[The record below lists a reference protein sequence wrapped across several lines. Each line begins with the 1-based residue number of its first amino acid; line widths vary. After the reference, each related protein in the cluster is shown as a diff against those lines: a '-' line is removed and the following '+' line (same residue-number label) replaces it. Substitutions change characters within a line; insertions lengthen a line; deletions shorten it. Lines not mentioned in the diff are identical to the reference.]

1 MSSSTT
7 FTNALIVALDSVVS
21 RIEAGEL
28 RRRADD
34 AARIQLLADA
44 FDTVAAESS
53 GTRETS
59 TPRGP
64 VE

>member
-1 MSSSTT
+1 M
-7 FTNALIVALDSVVS
+7 NVGA
-21 RIEAGEL
+21 
-28 RRRADD
+28 RADD

-64 VE
+64 VAELAYRSMRAELVLRA